1 MRVRKIAKQLKRFYE
16 SYKGWDKENEMGI
29 YSYHLACF
37 DDKVRYMIRMSIKH
51 YFVLAKKYPPNSMM
65 SKLYIHNMPTIR
77 RRERTFHPCANIFYS
92 MIRFLDDFFRFLKH
106 HLFSFFL

>member
-37 DDKVRYMIRMSIKH
+37 DDKVRYMIRMSRKH
-51 YFVLAKKYPPNSMM
+51 HFRFDKKYT
-65 SKLYIHNMPTIR
+65 IPTLLWANCTSTR
-77 RRERTFHPCANIFYS
+77 LVVHTFLIIYLNFGA
-92 MIRFLDDFFRFLKH
+92 
-106 HLFSFFL
+106 